1 MTSLT
6 SALLMQMTYR
16 VTVLQPDIVVDPT
29 VMALESYYID
39 DPAKLT
45 A

>member
-1 MTSLT
+1 MNSLT
-6 SALLMQMTYR
+6 SALLMQKTYR

-29 VMALESYYID
+29 VMPYESYFID

>member
-16 VTVLQPDIVVDPT
+16 VTVLQPDIVVDLT
-29 VMALESYYID
+29 VM
-39 DPAKLT
+39 P
-45 A
+45 